1 MSSPSN
7 QAAAAPMP
15 PVQAKPVPA
24 EKASATLDA
33 VKALAPEIAAAAA
46 EGEERRA
53 LLPEIVEKLKQAGIF
68 RMLVP
73 KQYGGDELT
82 VTQATAVIQE
92 LAKADGAAA
101 WTAMVAYGFN
111 VSACKYPKEV
121 VDKLFANGPDLMV
134 RGALAPIGKAVE
146 TEGGYILSGQWPFAS
161 GPYKPD
167 WMVAGAI
174 VIRDGKPVMG
184 PMGPETIV
192 AIISPEKVKML
203 DTWYSVGICASDST
217 DYSIENE
224 FVEASHTTNLFNF
237 MSPQCYGLPLFD
249 LPFPMLTTSTHSAVS
264 IGLAEASI
272 EEVLELSKTKRAAF
286 DPSQTLGENQVF
298 QHEVGKLCARLDSL
312 QALMDQ
318 QTAAVD
324 ADQAYQFDPVGLSK
338 NMAWASY
345 MHVQA
350 FEIINELFSLAG
362 SAPCYKQKSTLQ
374 RRWRDARVAAQ
385 HMAAS
390 PSNYDKYGAI
400 LAGHMPGPPGA
411 K

>member
-7 QAAAAPMP
+7 QAAAANMP
-15 PVQAKPVPA
+15 TAQTIPVAV
-24 EKASATLDA
+24 EKASATLEA
-33 VKALAPEIAAAAA
+33 VTALGPEIAAAAA
-46 EGEERRA
+46 EGEEQRS

-73 KQYGGDELT
+73 KKYGGDELS

-111 VSACKYPKEV
+111 VSACKYPIDV

-134 RGALAPIGKAVE
+134 RGALAPIGKAIE
-146 TEGGYILSGQWPFAS
+146 TEGGYVLSGKWPFAS

-192 AIISPEKVKML
+192 AIVSPDKVKML
-203 DTWYSVGICASDST
+203 DTWYSVGICGSDST
-217 DYSIENE
+217 DYTIENE

-249 LPFPMLTTSTHSAVS
+249 QPFPILTTSTHSAVS

-272 EEVLELSKTKRAAF
+272 AEVLELSKTKRAAF
-286 DPSQTLGENQVF
+286 DPTQTLGESQVF
-298 QHEVGKLCARLDSL
+298 QYKIGELSARLDSL
-312 QALMDQ
+312 QSLMDK

-324 ADQAYQFDPVGLSK
+324 ADTAYQFNPAELSK
-338 NMAWASY
+338 NMAWSSY

-350 FEIINELFSLAG
+350 LDIVNELFSLAG
-362 SAPCYKQKSTLQ
+362 SAPCYKKSTLQ

-385 HMAAS
+385 HQAANTG
-390 PSNYDKYGAI
+390 NYGNYGAI
-400 LAGHMPGPPGA
+400 LAGHMPGPPGS